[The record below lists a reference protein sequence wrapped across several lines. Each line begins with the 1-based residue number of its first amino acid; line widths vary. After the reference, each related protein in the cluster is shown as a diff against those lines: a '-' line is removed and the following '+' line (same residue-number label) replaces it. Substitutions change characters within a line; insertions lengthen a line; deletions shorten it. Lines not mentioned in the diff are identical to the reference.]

1 MCPCVVSF
9 LPLLPLPPLMLST
22 DVALATKWNV
32 LQLIDCSP
40 LRSIPITGTS
50 SLLWALLT
58 SHSSLLLR
66 LMGPPVRPPR
76 LRCAL
81 FPLIYLPH
89 LLVLPATFGLHR
101 HLPTYPY
108 FPALYVV
115 PVRQVKGLPAAS
127 FRFHLTM
134 DTLAVQLCTSSL
146 PTRTRDFHPLE
157 RAHGAQT
164 NSAGTSYE
172 IPALSTKA
180 FFIPPANHFRFFLLR
195 RSTSTAIRI
204 TAALPPR
211 IPTSGRIGVSSPVL
225 EATPAVV
232 LFSISCASASAL

>member
-1 MCPCVVSF
+1 M
-9 LPLLPLPPLMLST
+9 PLPPLTLST
-22 DVALATKWNV
+22 DVAPATKWNV

-66 LMGPPVRPPR
+66 LMRPPARPPR
-76 LRCAL
+76 LRCTL

-101 HLPTYPY
+101 FLPTYPY

-115 PVRQVKGLPAAS
+115 PVRQAKGLPAAS

-146 PTRTRDFHPLE
+146 PTRTRDLHPLE

-164 NSAGTSYE
+164 EKTGHPRFPEKKRKAADQNRTGDLHITNVTLYR
-172 IPALSTKA
+172 LS
-180 FFIPPANHFRFFLLR
+180 HSSLL
-195 RSTSTAIRI
+195 T
-204 TAALPPR
+204 
-211 IPTSGRIGVSSPVL
+211 VSSTTRIL
-225 EATPAVV
+225 
-232 LFSISCASASAL
+232 S

>member
-9 LPLLPLPPLMLST
+9 LPLLPLPPLTLST
-22 DVALATKWNV
+22 DVAPATKWNV

-50 SLLWALLT
+50 TLLWVLLT

-66 LMGPPVRPPR
+66 LMKPPVRPPR

-89 LLVLPATFGLHR
+89 LLVLPATFGLH
-101 HLPTYPY
+101 LFWQTYPY

-115 PVRQVKGLPAAS
+115 PVRQAKGLPTAS
-127 FRFHLTM
+127 FRFHLAM

-146 PTRTRDFHPLE
+146 PTCTRDLHPLE

-164 NSAGTSYE
+164 
-172 IPALSTKA
+172 KK
-180 FFIPPANHFRFFLLR
+180 
-195 RSTSTAIRI
+195 IRK
-204 TAALPPR
+204 PVG
-211 IPTSGRIGVSSPVL
+211 SGSS
-225 EATPAVV
+225 
-232 LFSISCASASAL
+232 

>member
-9 LPLLPLPPLMLST
+9 LPLLPRPPLTLST

-66 LMGPPVRPPR
+66 LMRPPVRPPR

-81 FPLIYLPH
+81 FPLTYPPH
-89 LLVLPATFGLHR
+89 LLLLPATFGLHCFW
-101 HLPTYPY
+101 PTYPY
-108 FPALYVV
+108 FRALYAV
-115 PVRQVKGLPAAS
+115 PVRRTKGLPTAS
-127 FRFHLTM
+127 FRFHLAT

-146 PTRTRDFHPLE
+146 PTRTRDSHPLE

-164 NSAGTSYE
+164 RKSPAGLTVPDFKILNNDQPLSAY
-172 IPALSTKA
+172 
-180 FFIPPANHFRFFLLR
+180 FLRL
-195 RSTSTAIRI
+195 
-204 TAALPPR
+204 
-211 IPTSGRIGVSSPVL
+211 
-225 EATPAVV
+225 
-232 LFSISCASASAL
+232 